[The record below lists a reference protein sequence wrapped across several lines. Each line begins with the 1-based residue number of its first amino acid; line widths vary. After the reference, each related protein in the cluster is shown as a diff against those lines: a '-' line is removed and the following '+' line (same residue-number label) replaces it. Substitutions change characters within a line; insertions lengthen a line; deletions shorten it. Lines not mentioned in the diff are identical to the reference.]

1 MKKTTNSLEK
11 GFSALRNIAFLK
23 NGTVEVPDVLRAF
36 GNADLSDT
44 QIRQIYDFMASE
56 NISLADY
63 EPSETDDVNMN
74 DLASETWGGADS
86 EADQKLLD
94 FYEEDLAA
102 VAPLSRK
109 EEAELIKVLL
119 EETDEAAWEKAA
131 ERLTEGNLRWVMQ
144 IAKDYA
150 GKGLPLSDLIQEGNL
165 ALWESISRFDGAA
178 DLAETLEKD
187 IRGAIKALLKEEGA
201 YERTENQL
209 VSLSN
214 RILDTVKEMEEELGT
229 AVTAAQISERLG
241 IPEARVDEVL
251 RQSAK
256 AMKNVEN

>member
-1 MKKTTNSLEK
+1 MSKKQSSLDQ
-11 GFSALRNIAFLK
+11 GFAALRNIAFIK
-23 NGTVEVPDVLRAF
+23 NGTVEVSDVLRAF
-36 GNADLSDT
+36 GNADLSDS

-74 DLASETWGGADS
+74 DLA
-86 EADQKLLD
+86 
-94 FYEEDLAA
+94 EDAA
-102 VAPLSRK
+102 ARQ
-109 EEAELIKVLL
+109 
-119 EETDEAAWEKAA
+119 KAA

-150 GKGLPLSDLIQEGNL
+150 GRGLPLSDLIQEGNL
-165 ALWESISRFDGAA
+165 ALWESVSRFDGAA

-201 YERTENQL
+201 YERTETQL

>member
-1 MKKTTNSLEK
+1 MSKKQSSLDQ
-11 GFSALRNIAFLK
+11 GFAALRNIAFIK
-23 NGTVEVPDVLRAF
+23 NGTVEVSDVLRAF
-36 GNADLSDT
+36 GNADLSDS

-74 DLASETWGGADS
+74 DLAAETWGGADS

-102 VAPLSRK
+102 IASLSRQ
-109 EEAELIKVLL
+109 EEAEMTAILL
-119 EETDEAAWEKAA
+119 AEDAAARQKAA

-150 GKGLPLSDLIQEGNL
+150 GRGLPLSDLIQEGNL
-165 ALWESISRFDGAA
+165 ALWESVSRFDGAA

-201 YERTENQL
+201 YERTETQL

>member
-36 GNADLSDT
+36 GNADLSDS

-109 EEAELIKVLL
+109 EEEELIKVLL

-131 ERLTEGNLRWVMQ
+131 ERLTEGKAEPASAGAQSSRALRKTD
-144 IAKDYA
+144 A
-150 GKGLPLSDLIQEGNL
+150 L
-165 ALWESISRFDGAA
+165 AM
-178 DLAETLEKD
+178 
-187 IRGAIKALLKEEGA
+187 
-201 YERTENQL
+201 N
-209 VSLSN
+209 
-214 RILDTVKEMEEELGT
+214 
-229 AVTAAQISERLG
+229 
-241 IPEARVDEVL
+241 IPAFQR
-251 RQSAK
+251 
-256 AMKNVEN
+256 

>member
-1 MKKTTNSLEK
+1 MSKKQSSLDQ

-23 NGTVEVPDVLRAF
+23 NGTVEVSDVLRAF
-36 GNADLSDT
+36 GNVNLSDT

-56 NISLADY
+56 NIALADY
-63 EPSETDDVNMN
+63 EPSETDDVSMS

-86 EADQKLLD
+86 ESDQKLLD

-102 VAPLSRK
+102 IAPLSRK
-109 EEAELIKVLL
+109 EEEELIRVLL
-119 EETDEAAWEKAA
+119 EGTDEDAWEKAA

-150 GKGLPLSDLIQEGNL
+150 GRGLPLSDLIQEGNL
-165 ALWESISRFDGAA
+165 ALWESINNYDGTAEVS
-178 DLAETLEKD
+178 ETLEKD

-214 RILDTVKEMEEELGT
+214 RILDTVKEMEEDLGT

-256 AMKNVEN
+256 AMKNAEK